1 MILIWKSFLEKGGRV
16 NFLLSSENWGP
27 IKVIIN
33 TLLGTTELS
42 VHCVSLS
49 RYVLIY
55 VLRPLNFKYFDLPI
69 KKALIKMRWLHILH
83 RTLL

>member
-1 MILIWKSFLEKGGRV
+1 MILIWESFVEEGGRV

-42 VHCVSLS
+42 VHCVSL
-49 RYVLIY
+49 
-55 VLRPLNFKYFDLPI
+55 
-69 KKALIKMRWLHILH
+69 
-83 RTLL
+83 